1 MKKFLF
7 FATTFAILLSGCT
20 KSNVNDDVL
29 DDGTPVPVRFSAVSM
44 TSSVSTKS
52 TGAVGTIG
60 NNNWNGQDLY
70 IYGYDRAVS
79 DFSTEPFINNVKATA
94 PNGTASGEIDVLNA
108 SVNPAEP
115 FYYVAKNR
123 YDFYGYHVDDAA
135 TGEPVRE
142 TARVYVP
149 FTINGAQDLLIAKA
163 DQQADIH
170 KVGASITEENAYS
183 AYAARRDVHPTLKFQ
198 HQLARFTFEI
208 VAGSA
213 SGSNVNVDHITVDSK
228 STGNLV
234 VVGDA
239 RGIADV
245 TEDVASFKLQEINA
259 EGNAQDLTSVK
270 PEAYSPARD
279 NAKQI
284 GESIMVIPGEAA
296 YTLRIK
302 TSQDGVSTDIPE
314 QEWQIEIGNVVG
326 APEGAA
332 AFEAGYSYKIT
343 IVIYGL
349 EEVKITAELEEWK
362 EGGNATLDEDDIPTE

>member
-60 NNNWNGQDLY
+60 NNQWNEQDLY
-70 IYGYDRAVS
+70 IYGYDRTVS
-79 DFSTEPFINNVKATA
+79 DFTTEPFINNVKATA
-94 PNGTASGEIDVLNA
+94 PGGTASGAIEVLNA
-108 SVNPAEP
+108 SVDPAEP

-142 TARVYVP
+142 AARVYVP
-149 FTINGAQDLLIAKA
+149 FEINGAQDLLIAKA
-163 DQQADIH
+163 DQQADID
-170 KVGASITEENAYS
+170 KVRASITENNAYS
-183 AYAARRDVHPTLKFQ
+183 AYAARRNVHPTLKFQ

-213 SGSNVNVDHITVDSK
+213 SGSNVNVDYITVDSK
-228 STGNLV
+228 YKGNLV

-239 RGIADV
+239 RGIADF
-245 TEDVASFKLQEINA
+245 TEDVTSFKLQEINA

-270 PEAYSPARD
+270 PNAYVETRD
-279 NAKQI
+279 NPKQI

-296 YTLRIK
+296 YTLKLK

-326 APEGAA
+326 APEDAV

-362 EGGNATLDEDDIPTE
+362 EGGNAILDEDDI

>member
-60 NNNWNGQDLY
+60 NNQWNEQDLY
-70 IYGYDRAVS
+70 IYGYDRTVS
-79 DFSTEPFINNVKATA
+79 DFTTEPFINNVKATA
-94 PNGTASGEIDVLNA
+94 PGGTASGAIEVLNA
-108 SVNPAEP
+108 SVDPAEP

-142 TARVYVP
+142 AARVYVP
-149 FTINGAQDLLIAKA
+149 FEINGAQDLLIAKA
-163 DQQADIH
+163 DQQADIV
-170 KVGASITEENAYS
+170 KVEASITENNAYS
-183 AYAARRDVHPTLKFQ
+183 AYAARRNVHPTLKFQ

-213 SGSNVNVDHITVDSK
+213 SGSNVNVDYITVDSK
-228 STGNLV
+228 YKGNLV

-239 RGIADV
+239 RGIADF
-245 TEDVASFKLQEINA
+245 TEDVTSFKLQEINA

-270 PEAYSPARD
+270 PNAYVETRD
-279 NAKQI
+279 NPKQI

-296 YTLRIK
+296 YTLKLK

-326 APEGAA
+326 APEDAV

-343 IVIYGL
+343 IVIYGV
-349 EEVKITAELEEWK
+349 EEVKITAELEDWN

>member
-60 NNNWNGQDLY
+60 NNQWNEQDLY
-70 IYGYDRAVS
+70 IYGYDRTVS
-79 DFSTEPFINNVKATA
+79 DFTTEPFINNVKATA
-94 PNGTASGEIDVLNA
+94 PGGTASGAIEVLNA
-108 SVNPAEP
+108 SVDPAEP

-142 TARVYVP
+142 AARVYVP
-149 FTINGAQDLLIAKA
+149 FKINGAQDLLIAKA
-163 DQQADIH
+163 DQQADIV
-170 KVGASITEENAYS
+170 KVGASITENNAYS
-183 AYAARRDVHPTLKFQ
+183 AYAARRNVHPTLKFQ

-213 SGSNVNVDHITVDSK
+213 SGSNVNVDYITVDSK
-228 STGNLV
+228 YKGNLV

-239 RGIADV
+239 RGIADF
-245 TEDVASFKLQEINA
+245 TEDVTSFKLQEINA

-270 PEAYSPARD
+270 PNAYVETRD
-279 NAKQI
+279 NPKQI

-296 YTLRIK
+296 YTLKLK

-326 APEGAA
+326 APEDAV

-349 EEVKITAELEEWK
+349 EEVKITAELEDWK

>member
-60 NNNWNGQDLY
+60 NNQWNEQDLY
-70 IYGYDRAVS
+70 IYGYDRTVS
-79 DFSTEPFINNVKATA
+79 DFTTEPFINNVKATA
-94 PNGTASGEIDVLNA
+94 PGGTASGAIEVLNA
-108 SVNPAEP
+108 SVDPAEP

-135 TGEPVRE
+135 AQEPVRE
-142 TARVYVP
+142 AARVHVP
-149 FTINGAQDLLIAKA
+149 FEINGAQDLLIAKA
-163 DQQADIH
+163 DQQADID
-170 KVGASITEENAYS
+170 KAEASITVENAYS
-183 AYAARRDVHPTLKFQ
+183 AYAARRNVHPTLKFQ

-213 SGSNVNVDHITVDSK
+213 SGSNVNVDYITVDSK
-228 STGNLV
+228 YKGNLV

-245 TEDVASFKLQEINA
+245 TEDVTSFKLQEING
-259 EGNAQDLTSVK
+259 EGIAQDLTSVK
-270 PEAYSPARD
+270 PNAYVEKRD
-279 NAKQI
+279 NPKQI

-296 YTLRIK
+296 YTLKLK

-326 APEGAA
+326 APEGAV

-362 EGGNATLDEDDIPTE
+362 EGGNAILDEDDI

>member
-60 NNNWNGQDLY
+60 NNQWNEQDLY
-70 IYGYDRAVS
+70 IYGYDRTVS
-79 DFSTEPFINNVKATA
+79 DFTTKPFINNVKATA
-94 PNGTASGEIDVLNA
+94 PGGTASGAIEVLNA
-108 SVNPAEP
+108 SVDPAEP

-142 TARVYVP
+142 AARVYVP
-149 FTINGAQDLLIAKA
+149 FEINGAQDLLIAKA
-163 DQQADIH
+163 DQQADID
-170 KVGASITEENAYS
+170 KAGAGISEENAYS
-183 AYAARRDVHPTLKFQ
+183 AYAARRNVHPTLKFQ
-198 HQLARFTFEI
+198 HLLARFTFEI

-213 SGSNVNVDHITVDSK
+213 SGSNVNVDYITVDSK
-228 STGNLV
+228 SKGDLV
-234 VVGDA
+234 VVGEN

-245 TEDVASFKLQEINA
+245 AEDVASFKLQEINA
-259 EGNAQDLTSVK
+259 EGNAQNLTSVK
-270 PEAYSPARD
+270 PETYKPERD
-279 NAKQI
+279 NAKKI
-284 GESIMVIPGEAA
+284 GESIMVIPGEAS
-296 YTLRIK
+296 YKLKIK
-302 TSQDGVSTDIPE
+302 TSQDHVSTDIPE
-314 QEWQIEIGNVVG
+314 QEWEIEIGNVVG
-326 APEGAA
+326 APEGAV

-349 EEVKITAELEEWK
+349 EEVKITAELEDWK
-362 EGGNATLDEDDIPTE
+362 DGGNTTIDEDDI

>member
-60 NNNWNGQDLY
+60 NNQWNEQDLY
-70 IYGYDRAVS
+70 IYGYDRTVS
-79 DFSTEPFINNVKATA
+79 DFTTEPFINNVKATA
-94 PNGTASGEIDVLNA
+94 PGGTASGAIEVLNA
-108 SVNPAEP
+108 SVDPAEP

-142 TARVYVP
+142 AARVYVP
-149 FTINGAQDLLIAKA
+149 FEINGAQDLLIAKA
-163 DQQADIH
+163 DQQADIV
-170 KVGASITEENAYS
+170 KVEASITENNAYS
-183 AYAARRDVHPTLKFQ
+183 AYAARRNVHPTLKFQ

-213 SGSNVNVDHITVDSK
+213 SGSNVNVDYITVDSK
-228 STGNLV
+228 YKGNLV

-239 RGIADV
+239 RGIADF
-245 TEDVASFKLQEINA
+245 TEDVTSFKLQEINA

-270 PEAYSPARD
+270 PNAYVETRD
-279 NAKQI
+279 NPKQI

-296 YTLRIK
+296 YTLKLK

-326 APEGAA
+326 APEDAV

-349 EEVKITAELEEWK
+349 EEVKITAELEDWK

>member
-44 TSSVSTKS
+44 TNSVSTKS

-60 NNNWNGQDLY
+60 NNQWNEQDLY
-70 IYGYDRAVS
+70 IYGYDRTVS
-79 DFSTEPFINNVKATA
+79 DFTMEPFINNVKATA
-94 PNGTASGEIDVLNA
+94 PGGTASGAIEVLNA
-108 SVNPAEP
+108 SVDPAEP

-135 TGEPVRE
+135 TGVPVRE
-142 TARVYVP
+142 AARVYVP
-149 FTINGAQDLLIAKA
+149 FEINGAQDLLIAKA
-163 DQQADIH
+163 DQKADID
-170 KVGASITEENAYS
+170 KVGASITENNAYS
-183 AYAARRDVHPTLKFQ
+183 AYAARRNVHPTLKFQ

-213 SGSNVNVDHITVDSK
+213 SGSNVNVDYITVDSK
-228 STGNLV
+228 YKGNLV

-245 TEDVASFKLQEINA
+245 TEDVTSFKLQEING
-259 EGNAQDLTSVK
+259 EGIAQDLTSVK
-270 PEAYSPARD
+270 PNAYAETRD
-279 NAKQI
+279 NPKQI

-296 YTLRIK
+296 YTLKLK

-314 QEWQIEIGNVVG
+314 QEWQIKIGNVVG

-349 EEVKITAELEEWK
+349 EEVKITAELEDWK

>member
-60 NNNWNGQDLY
+60 NNQWNEQDLY
-70 IYGYDRAVS
+70 IYGYDRTVS
-79 DFSTEPFINNVKATA
+79 DFTTEPFINNVKATA
-94 PNGTASGEIDVLNA
+94 PGGTASGAIEVLNA
-108 SVNPAEP
+108 SVDPAEP

-142 TARVYVP
+142 AARVYVP
-149 FTINGAQDLLIAKA
+149 FEINGAQDLLIAKA
-163 DQQADIH
+163 DQQADIV
-170 KVGASITEENAYS
+170 KVGASITENNAYS
-183 AYAARRDVHPTLKFQ
+183 AYAARRNVHPTLKFQ

-213 SGSNVNVDHITVDSK
+213 SGSNVNVDYITVDSK
-228 STGNLV
+228 YKGNLV

-239 RGIADV
+239 RGIADF
-245 TEDVASFKLQEINA
+245 TEDVTSFKLQEINA

-270 PEAYSPARD
+270 PNAYVETRD
-279 NAKQI
+279 NPKQI

-296 YTLRIK
+296 YTLKLK

-326 APEGAA
+326 APEDAV

-349 EEVKITAELEEWK
+349 EEVKITAELEDWK

>member
-7 FATTFAILLSGCT
+7 FATTFSILLSGCT

-60 NNNWNGQDLY
+60 NNQWNEQDLY
-70 IYGYDRAVS
+70 IYGYDRTVS
-79 DFSTEPFINNVKATA
+79 DFTTEPFINNVKATA
-94 PNGTASGEIDVLNA
+94 PGGTASGAIEVLNA
-108 SVNPAEP
+108 SVDPAEP

-142 TARVYVP
+142 AARVYVP
-149 FTINGAQDLLIAKA
+149 FEINGAQDLLIAKA
-163 DQQADIH
+163 DQQADID
-170 KVGASITEENAYS
+170 KVRASITENNAYS
-183 AYAARRDVHPTLKFQ
+183 AYAARRNVHPTLKFQ

-213 SGSNVNVDHITVDSK
+213 SGSNVNVDYITVDSK
-228 STGNLV
+228 YKGNLV

-239 RGIADV
+239 RGIADF
-245 TEDVASFKLQEINA
+245 TEDVTSFKLQEINA

-270 PEAYSPARD
+270 PNAYVETRD
-279 NAKQI
+279 NPKQI

-296 YTLRIK
+296 YTLKLK

-326 APEGAA
+326 APEDAV

-349 EEVKITAELEEWK
+349 EEVKITAELEDWK

>member
-108 SVNPAEP
+108 SVDPAEP

-142 TARVYVP
+142 PARVYVP

-163 DQQADIH
+163 DQQADID

-213 SGSNVNVDHITVDSK
+213 SGSSVNVDYITVDSK

-326 APEGAA
+326 APEGAV

>member
-60 NNNWNGQDLY
+60 NNQWNEQDLY
-70 IYGYDRAVS
+70 IYGYDRTVS
-79 DFSTEPFINNVKATA
+79 DFTTEPFINNVKATA
-94 PNGTASGEIDVLNA
+94 PGGTASGAIEVLNA
-108 SVNPAEP
+108 SVDPAEP

-142 TARVYVP
+142 AARVYVP
-149 FTINGAQDLLIAKA
+149 FEINGAQDLLIAKA
-163 DQQADIH
+163 DQQADID
-170 KVGASITEENAYS
+170 KVGASITENNAYS
-183 AYAARRDVHPTLKFQ
+183 AYAARRNVHPTLKFQ

-213 SGSNVNVDHITVDSK
+213 SGSNVNVDYITVDSK
-228 STGNLV
+228 YKGNLV

-239 RGIADV
+239 RGIADF
-245 TEDVASFKLQEINA
+245 TEDVTSFKLQEINA

-270 PEAYSPARD
+270 PNAYVETRD
-279 NAKQI
+279 NPKQI

-296 YTLRIK
+296 YTLKLK

-326 APEGAA
+326 APEDAV

-349 EEVKITAELEEWK
+349 EEVKITAELEDWK

>member
-60 NNNWNGQDLY
+60 NNQWNEQDLY
-70 IYGYDRAVS
+70 IYGYDRTVS
-79 DFSTEPFINNVKATA
+79 DFTTEPFINNVRATA
-94 PNGTASGEIDVLNA
+94 PGGTASGAIEVLNA
-108 SVNPAEP
+108 SVDPAEP

-142 TARVYVP
+142 AARVYVP
-149 FTINGAQDLLIAKA
+149 FEINGAQDLLIAKA
-163 DQQADIH
+163 DQQADID
-170 KVGASITEENAYS
+170 KVGASITENNAYS
-183 AYAARRDVHPTLKFQ
+183 AYAARRNVHPTLKFQ

-213 SGSNVNVDHITVDSK
+213 SGSNVNVDYITVDSK
-228 STGNLV
+228 YKGNLV
-234 VVGDA
+234 VVGE

-245 TEDVASFKLQEINA
+245 TEDVTSFKLQEINA

-270 PEAYSPARD
+270 PNAYVETRD
-279 NAKQI
+279 NPKQI

-296 YTLRIK
+296 YTLKLK

-326 APEGAA
+326 APEDAV

-349 EEVKITAELEEWK
+349 EEVKITAELEDWK